1 MEVIHPRCCGL
12 DIGKKSVAA
21 CVSIMG
27 SKGKAHQE
35 VRTYSTV
42 TKEILGLADWL
53 KENGIEHVG
62 MEATGPY
69 WKPIWNLLEGEFQ
82 LSLANPQHMRTI
94 PGKKTDVKDSEWIA
108 DLLQHGLLP
117 TSFIPDR
124 PQREL
129 RELVRY
135 RRSLVNER
143 ADEVRRIQKI
153 LEGANIKLSSVAS
166 DVLGVTGRAILV
178 QLANGVTDPGQ
189 LAALAKGSLKGKKK
203 ELTDALQGLVQS
215 HQRFMLSRQLT
226 HIADLEAL
234 LEDVGQEIS
243 QRIGPFE
250 STVARLMTIPGIGGE

>member
-21 CVSIMG
+21 CISIMG
-27 SKGKAHQE
+27 SKGKAHKE

-94 PGKKTDVKDSEWIA
+94 PRKKTDVKDSEWIA

-117 TSFIPDR
+117 TSFIPDL

-129 RELVRY
+129 RELVRC

-143 ADEVRRIQKI
+143 AGKVRRIQKI
-153 LEGANIKLSSVAS
+153 LEGPTSNCP
-166 DVLGVTGRAILV
+166 R
-178 QLANGVTDPGQ
+178 
-189 LAALAKGSLKGKKK
+189 
-203 ELTDALQGLVQS
+203 
-215 HQRFMLSRQLT
+215 
-226 HIADLEAL
+226 L
-234 LEDVGQEIS
+234 LRMCWE
-243 QRIGPFE
+243 
-250 STVARLMTIPGIGGE
+250 